1 MNFWWMVFWAGVGTY
16 LMRSVGVWLP
26 PQWVPS
32 RWLAFL
38 PLAVILVMA
47 VSSLASFVGAD
58 QAAAQETWGMAIAT
72 LAVVLAS
79 LKQLPLFVCIAIG
92 CGVFGAIASLV

>member
-1 MNFWWMVFWAGVGTY
+1 MNFWWMVFLAGVGTY

-47 VSSLASFVGAD
+47 VSSLASFIGAD
-58 QAAAQETWGMAIAT
+58 QETWGMAIAT
-72 LAVVLAS
+72 FAVIVAS
-79 LKQLPLFVCIAIG
+79 LKRLPLFACIAIG
-92 CGVFGAIASLV
+92 CGVFGAIASLG

>member
-47 VSSLASFVGAD
+47 VSSLASFVGPD
-58 QAAAQETWGMAIAT
+58 RETWGMAIAT
-72 LAVVLAS
+72 VAVVLAS
-79 LKQLPLFVCIAIG
+79 VKRLSLFACIAIG
-92 CGVFGAIASLV
+92 CGVFGAIASLVP